1 MVTVVSV
8 YISLCLIMRGH
19 EECRLLFTTISSI
32 YADFF
37 WLDDYEKVQLCFRT
51 GKLCCSTFCF
61 TEFWERRQLVIV
73 R

>member
-19 EECRLLFTTISSI
+19 EECRLLFTKISSI

-37 WLDDYEKVQLCFRT
+37 WLDDYEK
-51 GKLCCSTFCF
+51 
-61 TEFWERRQLVIV
+61 
-73 R
+73 